1 MSKKLDSMIIDMKA
15 YGLLMEAC
23 GREAERIASNQRDL
37 TVYAPA
43 VGIKQV
49 DAVMSGIDV
58 MLKNLTYRQAA
69 ARIACLLFQAA
80 IRDEEDQVADT
91 V

>member
-1 MSKKLDSMIIDMKA
+1 MIIDMKA
-15 YGLLMEAC
+15 YGLLMESC
-23 GREAERIASNQRDL
+23 YREAERIVGVQWDGSRL
-37 TVYAPA
+37 VGPA

-49 DAVMSGIDV
+49 DALIGRIDI
-58 MLKNLTYRQAA
+58 LLTNLNRERTVPQI
-69 ARIACLLFQAA
+69 ARVLFEAA